1 MAFFSSNTLAHWF
14 KPKWQHPDPAVRRQG
29 LSALKTT
36 EEKLAFIEQEPEA
49 DLRQAVL
56 TTITEQTALTELRQS
71 THRDAQEYAR
81 TTLLAAYLDTHCPSG
96 ASQDINALCAINDDD
111 TLLAI
116 AELTEDNALR
126 LGAINQ
132 LSDAEKRLDVAK
144 QHPSAQVRQAA
155 AQGIT
160 DETNLQQLQRHAK
173 GKDNVIYK
181 LCKDRLSEI
190 KAEQHALAATQ
201 ARIGELIELTQR
213 LSKTGYTPDFSAK
226 LKQYQHAFEP
236 LAANACDEQTKQ
248 WQNACDHASA
258 ILDEHQ
264 QQEQARRE
272 REEQKALAKTQH
284 QTCITTLEALLE
296 QDANT
301 DTREALNTLEYDWKQ
316 ANRMHPAIAEQK
328 HRFEQ
333 CWQQLTQ
340 RQKTQQTYNE
350 QRDSIDAWLHLT
362 PNSLSAIE
370 QHIKEGTQFIK
381 ALRWPDNDQAPAW
394 LNDIANKLETSQQAL
409 RNMQQQSNDHDTHIR
424 QQLPQIEQLI
434 NDGKLQAARKK
445 LSHVQG
451 LMAKLNHKQAKAHQS
466 KLKSLQ
472 AQLAQLNDWQ
482 GFAAQPKK
490 EALCNDMEALID
502 AELPPQLLA
511 EKIHDLQMQWK
522 TLGPIPNEKPL
533 WERFQQAGDRA
544 FEPCKSH
551 FANENALKKQ
561 RVSQRDALTEQ
572 LRHYNADMDW
582 DNADWRVVEKTLR
595 TAQQAFKELSPVDHS
610 AHKRTQA
617 AFKDVTQ
624 AIYQRLKDEYE
635 RNINAKQALI
645 ERAKDNVT
653 NDDLSN
659 AIDNIKQLQQSWKEI
674 GIIPHQ
680 KNQTLWRA
688 FRTQCDAVFNRLDQ
702 AKAERKEHIEHTIAQ
717 AQDTLS
723 QARTLTDSDQ
733 PIRERQKQLSE
744 LKRSALDAAE
754 LPKGVQHNLR
764 SDFQALEQHLAEQ
777 LDAEKFAKAEQRWQG
792 IMNRLAVLHDGNH
805 DERWTE
811 HTQLPNEFNAEHF
824 EQALAKKDTRP
835 QDDDTSTQLCIAV
848 EVLANLPSPEHER
861 ALRMEYQVT
870 RLAQGM
876 GQLISH
882 DSERADIV
890 HRWIEHRHTDAYHT
904 RFEHALRAS
913 LRVKIKND

>member
-1 MAFFSSNTLAHWF
+1 MAFFSSDTLAQWF

-36 EEKLAFIEQEPEA
+36 EEKLAFIAQEPEA
-49 DLRQAVL
+49 DLRQTVL
-56 TTITEQTALTELRQS
+56 ATITDHTTLTELRQS
-71 THRDAQEYAR
+71 AHRDVQEYAR
-81 TTLLAAYLDTHCPSG
+81 TTLLAAYLDAHCPTG
-96 ASQDINALCAINDDD
+96 ANQHTHALSNINDDD

-126 LGAINQ
+126 LAAINQ
-132 LSDAEKRLDVAK
+132 LSDTDKRLDIAK
-144 QHPSAQVRQAA
+144 NHPSAQVRQAA

-160 DETNLQQLQRHAK
+160 SETSLHQLQRHAK
-173 GKDNVIYK
+173 GKDNAIYK

-190 KAEQHALAATQ
+190 KAQQHALAATQ
-201 ARIGELIELTQR
+201 ARIDELIELTQR

-226 LKQYQHAFEP
+226 LQQYQHAFEP
-236 LAANACDEQTKQ
+236 LTTQASDEQQTL
-248 WQNACDHASA
+248 WQQACEHASS

-264 QQEQARRE
+264 QQEQAHRE
-272 REEQKALAKTQH
+272 REEQKALAHTQ
-284 QTCITTLEALLE
+284 QKDCLTTLEALLE
-296 QDANT
+296 QDATT
-301 DTREALNTLEYDWKQ
+301 DTHEALSKLEHEWQQ
-316 ANRMHPAIAEQK
+316 ANRTHPAIAEHK
-328 HRFEQ
+328 KRFEQ

-340 RQKTQQTYNE
+340 RQHTQQIYNE
-350 QRDSIDAWLHLT
+350 QRDHIDAWLQRT

-370 QHIKEGTQFIK
+370 QHIKEGTQLIK
-381 ALRWPDNDQAPAW
+381 TLRWPDNDPAPAW
-394 LNDIANKLETSQQAL
+394 LNDITHTLDTSQQAL

-434 NDGKLQAARKK
+434 NDGKLQAARKQ

-451 LMAKLNHKQAKAHQS
+451 LMTKLNHKQAKTHQG

-490 EALCNDMEALID
+490 EALCKDMEALID

-544 FEPCKSH
+544 FEPCKSY
-551 FANENALKKQ
+551 FANEHAIKKQ

-582 DNADWRVVEKTLR
+582 DNANWRVVEKTLR
-595 TAQQAFKELSPVDHS
+595 TAQQAFKALSPVDHS

-617 AFKDVTQ
+617 AFQDVTQ

-653 NDDLSN
+653 NDDLSS
-659 AIDNIKQLQQSWKEI
+659 AIDNIKQLQQSWKSI

-680 KNQTLWRA
+680 KNQTLWHA

-702 AKAERKEHIEHTIAQ
+702 AKAERKEHIEHTISR
-717 AQDTLS
+717 AQDALS
-723 QARTLTDSDQ
+723 QARAVIDSDQ
-733 PIRERQKQLSE
+733 PIRERQNQLSE
-744 LKRSALDAAE
+744 LKRSALEAE
-754 LPKGVQHNLR
+754 LPKGVQHNIR
-764 SDFQALEQHLAEQ
+764 SDFQALEKRLAEQ
-777 LDAEKFAKAEQRWQG
+777 LDAEKVAKEEQRWQG
-792 IMNRLAVLHDGNH
+792 IMNRLAVLHDGTH

-811 HTQLPNEFNAEHF
+811 HAQLPNEFNAELF

-835 QDDDTSTQLCIAV
+835 QDDDTSTQLCIAI
-848 EVLANLPSPEHER
+848 EVLADLPSPEQEQ

-890 HRWIEHRHTDAYHT
+890 HRWIEHRHTDAHHT
-904 RFEHALRAS
+904 RFENALRAS
-913 LRVKIKND
+913 LHVKH